1 MASRRLLKTV
11 LFLFGCCGWTFLIPP
26 HTFLW
31 YPLGLSHQR
40 LAASTANIR
49 MYSFV
54 SIYYDIYSISQRF
67 ARLLS
72 FLWLRAWV
80 MCGFLKVWRVA
91 RFDTKSFCCLSCEDW
106 CWISLS
112 SNFIMTPFFAKM
124 LKQLNNDLESV
135 HVCCFAMFGHTFSI
149 IQRNPPTPTQ
159 QPYNTTFSYRYRP
172 LLLAFQYHT
181 RKISPARQTSR
192 TWEDPSNRGL

>member
-91 RFDTKSFCCLSCEDW
+91 RFDTYKIFLLFELW
-106 CWISLS
+106 RLVL
-112 SNFIMTPFFAKM
+112 NFIVFEFYHDPFLRENA
-124 LKQLNNDLESV
+124 EAV
-135 HVCCFAMFGHTFSI
+135 E
-149 IQRNPPTPTQ
+149 QR
-159 QPYNTTFSYRYRP
+159 SWICAR
-172 LLLAFQYHT
+172 LLFCNVRAHFQYHPT
-181 RKISPARQTSR
+181 QPSYTYTATIQYNLFISISAIVIGFSIPYT
-192 TWEDPSNRGL
+192 